1 MSSVDQ
7 SSWHVDGH
15 HWVSP
20 INYESIR
27 QPSIDFPEPLRIYDY
42 TLAKMIYTPGVS
54 PPIKDMLRVAAAL
67 EEAGVRDELRDLRIQ
82 DLPPDSLLSAD
93 SMGECPRQLERSH
106 VPIPSTRNRI
116 T

>member
-1 MSSVDQ
+1 MNGGAVSSVDQ

-27 QPSIDFPEPLRIYDY
+27 QPSIDLPEPLRIYDY

-67 EEAGVRDELRDLRIQ
+67 EEAGRSGPLRLTVRPPGGDPSSSAGESLRVVL
-82 DLPPDSLLSAD
+82 
-93 SMGECPRQLERSH
+93 
-106 VPIPSTRNRI
+106 
-116 T
+116 